1 MRNMT
6 KEISEEN
13 INNLKHK
20 QYGVYGKHSAVAI
33 CSWNKKALKDE
44 GVCYKQKFYNVEC
57 HRCAQITPAMLWCHQ
72 NCVFCWRPA
81 DKMEYEVIDKDFS
94 DNINDIINGLYEER
108 EKLLS
113 GFKGNKKVNVDKYQE
128 AIIPSHIAISLSGE
142 PTLYKD
148 LDLFIKNIKERKETK
163 TVFLV
168 TNGLEPDILK
178 KLNDTDC
185 LPTQLYLSIES
196 PNEKKHQFINKPKIK
211 DSWERLNKT
220 IELFPKIKTRRVIRL
235 TLIKGINDNEE
246 EMIDFLKMFEKTD
259 ADFVEIKSY
268 MYLGASRKILKEEN
282 MPSYEECLKYA
293 KTFEKQSKL
302 FKIVNSCE
310 RSQIIL
316 LKNKNS
322 KYDDFILK

>member
-1 MRNMT
+1 MVC
-6 KEISEEN
+6 KLSKEN
-13 INNLKHK
+13 IENLKHK

-57 HRCAQITPAMLWCHQ
+57 HRCAQITPTVLWCNQ

-81 DKMEYEVIDKDFS
+81 NKMLYDIIDSDFS
-94 DNINDIINGLYEER
+94 DNIDDIIGGLCEER
-108 EKLLS
+108 VKLLS
-113 GFKGNKKVNVDKYQE
+113 GFKGNKNVSLDIYNK
-128 AIIPSHIAISLSGE
+128 ALVPSHFAISLSGE

-148 LDLFIKNIKERKETK
+148 LDVFIKKIKERKQTK

-178 KLNDTDC
+178 KLNDNNC
-185 LPTQLYLSIES
+185 LPTQLYVSIES
-196 PNEKKHQFINKPKIK
+196 SNKKQHMFINQPKIK

-220 IELFPKIKTRRVIRL
+220 IDLLPNIKTRRVIRF
-235 TLIKGINDNEE
+235 TLIKDINSSKECLD
-246 EMIDFLKMFEKTD
+246 DFLEMFERTNTD
-259 ADFVEIKSY
+259 FLEIKSY
-268 MYLGASRKILKEEN
+268 MYLGASRNILKKEN

-293 KTFEKQSKL
+293 QDLEKKSKL
-302 FKIVNSCE
+302 FKIVDSCE
-310 RSQIIL
+310 RSQIVL

-322 KYDDFILK
+322 SYKNFILK